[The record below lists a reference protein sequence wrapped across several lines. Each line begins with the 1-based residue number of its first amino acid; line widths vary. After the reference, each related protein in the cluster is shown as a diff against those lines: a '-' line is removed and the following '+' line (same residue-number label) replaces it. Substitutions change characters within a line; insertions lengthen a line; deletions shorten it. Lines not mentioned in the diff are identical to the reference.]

1 MVNGISSRVH
11 RSATSEIPR
20 WIFLH
25 ADHFREP
32 VLFPTLQPS
41 RELTV
46 TDVGRLIFH
55 VRIMHTTPPLV
66 NDLPSGSV
74 CPARER
80 GAETPFDGRRHEPDR
95 VFLLPATILKSWGVG
110 GHFSFSGFRQGASL
124 KRATIRIYTCIY
136 IHICTYA

>member
-20 WIFLH
+20 WIFLNAH
-25 ADHFREP
+25 YFREP

-46 TDVGRLIFH
+46 TDVGGLIVH

-74 CPARER
+74 SPARER
-80 GAETPFDGRRHEPDR
+80 GAETPFDGRRHKPDLTGC
-95 VFLLPATILKSWGVG
+95 FSYLLRFSIVG
-110 GHFSFSGFRQGASL
+110 GRGAFLFFRVPARSEP
-124 KRATIRIYTCIY
+124 
-136 IHICTYA
+136 